1 MGDKKRGRFED
12 TDEPK
17 RPPPAALLAGIFADE
32 TEGRTAAPKAEEAEE
47 EVQEQQKPSGA
58 EAEGEEDEVDPLDA
72 FMVGIHDTVKKEKA
86 GIIKPAQ
93 AKVRAPL
100 LCSALCA
107 PSASV

>member
-17 RPPPAALLAGIFADE
+17 RPPPAALLADE
-32 TEGRTAAPKAEEAEE
+32 TEGRAAAPKAEAEE

-100 LCSALCA
+100 LCVRQARACDWTR
-107 PSASV
+107 